1 MGDKVFL
8 NVAPMKGIMRFGKK
22 GKLSPRYVGPYDIVE
37 RVGDVAFRLALP
49 PSLSNVHDV
58 FHVSMLRKYIS
69 DPSHILHQ
77 KPVLVRQDMTYE
89 EQPVEILD
97 RKIKELRNRKIQ
109 LVKILWRNHSS
120 EEATWEREEEIR
132 ARYPEL
138 FGT

>member
-1 MGDKVFL
+1 
-8 NVAPMKGIMRFGKK
+8 MKGIMRFGKK

-37 RVGDVAFRLALP
+37 QVGDVAYRLALP

-69 DPSHILHQ
+69 DPLNVLHQ
-77 KPVLVRQDMTYE
+77 KPILMRQDMTYK

-109 LVKILWRNHSS
+109 LVKVPWRNHSS

-132 ARYPEL
+132 ARYLEL